1 MSRGSVAST
10 FRCSTDLDGTG
21 LWHAEQAWL
30 GRRAENVL
38 IEVEGGRIKSVQE
51 DVFAPT
57 DAVTLRGWTIPG
69 LANVHSHA
77 FQRLL
82 RGEVESGAG
91 DFWEWRDRMYRFT
104 DWQPADYFKHA
115 RLVFREMLEAGIT
128 AVGEF
133 HYLHGHGNEL
143 GEALID
149 AAREEGIRI
158 TLIDACYLRG
168 GFDGTPLDLEQISFS
183 DGDADAWAR
192 RVDDLADDD
201 GVRIAAAI
209 HSVRAVDPE
218 SMRIVATYARER
230 GVPLHIHLA
239 EQPAEVEQCL
249 QVEGCTPAELLEREG
264 ILGSDLTAVHAI
276 HVTERD
282 IALLGQGLVSICAC
296 PTTERDLGDR
306 VGPLHALA
314 SAGCAISVGTDS
326 NAVTDILEES
336 RALELDERRATGRR
350 VLHQPEALLRA
361 ATVNGMR
368 ALGWEAGELKPGML
382 ADFVTVDQPRAL
394 WRELS
399 PAYLVYGFSG
409 RDVTSVVVGGKT
421 VVSR

>member
-1 MSRGSVAST
+1 VNGS
-10 FRCSTDLDGTG
+10 GK
-21 LWHAEQAWL
+21 WYAEQAWL
-30 GRRAENVL
+30 GHQAAHVV
-38 IEVEGGRIKSVQE
+38 IEVEEGRITKVEE
-51 DVFAPT
+51 DVFAPH
-57 DAVTLRGWTIPG
+57 DAVVLTGWTIPG

-91 DFWEWRDRMYRFT
+91 DFWEWRQRMYRFT
-104 DWQPADYFKHA
+104 DWQPADYFNHA

-168 GFDGTPLDLEQISFS
+168 GLDGTPLDLEQQPFS

-192 RVDDLADDD
+192 RVDDMADSD
-201 GVRIAAAI
+201 GARIAAAI

-230 GVPLHIHLA
+230 GMPLHIHLA
-239 EQPAEVEQCL
+239 EQPAEVDQCL
-249 QVEGCTPAELLEREG
+249 EVEGCTPAELLDREG
-264 ILGSDLTAVHAI
+264 ILGGDLTAVHAV
-276 HVTERD
+276 HVSEHD
-282 IALLGQGLVSICAC
+282 IELLGQSKVTICAC

-306 VGPLHALA
+306 VGPLRALVE
-314 SAGCAISVGTDS
+314 AGCAISVGSDS
-326 NAVTDILEES
+326 NAVIDMLEEA
-336 RALELDERRATGRR
+336 RGMELDQRRAGGRR
-350 VLHQPEALLRA
+350 VLHQPDDLLRA
-361 ATVNGMR
+361 ATVDGMR
-368 ALGWEAGELKPGML
+368 ALGWEAGELRPGML
-382 ADFVTVDQPRAL
+382 ADFVTLEQPRSL
-394 WRELS
+394 WRELGA
-399 PAYLVYGFSG
+399 AYLVYGFSG
-409 RDVTSVVVGGKT
+409 HDVTNVVVGGNT

>member
-1 MSRGSVAST
+1 LIGS
-10 FRCSTDLDGTG
+10 GK
-21 LWHAEQAWL
+21 WHAEQAWL

-38 IEVEGGRIKSVQE
+38 IEVEGGRITSVVE
-51 DVFAPT
+51 DAFAPP
-57 DAVTLRGWTIPG
+57 DAVTLKGWTIPG

-82 RGEVESGAG
+82 RGEIESGGG
-91 DFWEWRDRMYRFT
+91 DFWEWRERMYRYT
-104 DWQPADYFKHA
+104 EWDAADYFKHG
-115 RLVFREMLEAGIT
+115 RLVFREMLESGIT

-149 AAREEGIRI
+149 AAAEEGIRI

-168 GFDGTPLDLEQISFS
+168 GMDGRPLELEQISFS

-192 RVDDLADDD
+192 RVDDLSDGD

-230 GVPLHIHLA
+230 HAPLHVHLA
-239 EQPAEVEQCL
+239 EQPAEFEECKA
-249 QVEGCTPAELLEREG
+249 VEGCTPVELLDREG
-264 ILGSDLTAVHAI
+264 ILGPDLTTVHSI
-276 HVTERD
+276 HVDAHDVT
-282 IALLGQGLVSICAC
+282 LLGANQVNVCAC

-306 VGPLHALA
+306 VGPLQAL
-314 SAGCAISVGTDS
+314 SQAGCRLSVGSDS
-326 NAVTDILEES
+326 NVVIDVLEEA
-336 RALELDERRATGRR
+336 RAVDLDQRRANGRR
-350 VLHQPEALLRA
+350 VLHQPLELLEV

-382 ADFVTVDQPRAL
+382 ADFVTLDSSNGP
-394 WRELS
+394 WRELT
-399 PAYLVYGFSG
+399 PAYIVYGLSG
-409 RDVTSVVVGGKT
+409 RDVTNVVVGGVT
-421 VVSR
+421 VVST